1 MLTRQD
7 KNHKEISQDDLIA
20 FIGKGTEL
28 KGVISYQQGTVRIDG
43 NVEGE
48 IITKGV
54 LVVGETAVI
63 RAEINAGTVISNG
76 KITGNI
82 TASERIQLLPTAVL
96 EGTIKT
102 PALIVEEGVRFNGQ
116 CQMGSAQTRPM
127 HEVLASVAGG
137 VSKMKGTG

>member
-7 KNHKEISQDDLIA
+7 KNRKEISQDDLIA

-28 KGVISYQQGTVRIDG
+28 KGVITYPQGTIRIDG
-43 NVEGE
+43 HVEGE

-54 LVVGETAVI
+54 LVVGETADI
-63 RAEINAGTVISNG
+63 HAEINAGTVICNG

-102 PALIVEEGVRFNGQ
+102 PALIIEEGVRFNGR
-116 CQMGSAQTRPM
+116 CQMGSVETRPT
-127 HEVLASVAGG
+127 HEVLTSVAGG
-137 VSKMKGTG
+137 ISKMKGIG